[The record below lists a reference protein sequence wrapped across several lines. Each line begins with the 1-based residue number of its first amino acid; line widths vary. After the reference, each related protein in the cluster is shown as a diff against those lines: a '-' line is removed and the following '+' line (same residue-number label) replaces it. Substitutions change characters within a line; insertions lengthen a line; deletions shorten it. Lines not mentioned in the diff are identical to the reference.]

1 MPKRA
6 LKPRILLPLGGAS
19 VGGGVS
25 SSVGG
30 GGTLP
35 GTVSLATGNTI
46 LGGLHTH
53 QLDISSH
60 LTNAAAHHAPVT
72 VSNQGLSLGGQA
84 LGLKLAPT
92 PGLEI
97 VSGLRLGTPGTLT
110 AATPNTVTAASH
122 AHAVTTGA
130 PGAIQPGD
138 TAEAGS
144 GAALARADHRHGVSA
159 GTPVAVTLGA
169 NAEGISTAFARA
181 DHHHALDQTI
191 TPTWTGAHRFDATM
205 TARSILPSLTDTY
218 DLGSY
223 ERWWRGQ
230 YVSQINAAVFAES
243 TAQLLGGWF
252 IVGHDQGSLGA
263 AVASE
268 ATVVDFGDLMTPGDM
283 VVIRSHD
290 AGGAVKA
297 EYLQVGALVS
307 GTTYNVTRDLAGA
320 HATDPAWPAGTPYL
334 VLGQAG
340 AGRVE
345 LNAYDTPRISLIR
358 QGAAYNAQA
367 EVVRIGDLNGGWGY
381 GAETYGVA
389 LGEYAAG
396 KVNVTVDPTS
406 GLRMRLHGATVGQW
420 APDGTITVG
429 EVAAGQGNVRLSS
442 AGVQLRTNETAL
454 ISLDTGGNAA
464 FGQVA
469 TGQGN
474 AYWNASNKRL
484 EFRGGTN
491 GTVVQAYVDTDGSI
505 VAGGEAVILNSVG
518 ISIKPGISD
527 TGYGSGK
534 NALKWSNW
542 AHVAAY
548 EVYDVGSI
556 LSSNLDVLIK
566 SRAGEGG
573 INGTCLQIG
582 VASALGYSVSLSAGF
597 IIGPSTIYTKG
608 DLTVNNDLF
617 ANQTLTVSGGL
628 NVAGKAAVTATG
640 SWTYNVAGSIDLNA
654 DDPTIT
660 FPGAGRD
667 RNRIGRDDTN
677 GWFRIASIYD
687 PIVLTSGHGDSN
699 PRPIYLKIGDTN
711 RLVIRTTGNVDIS
724 RSIGVGIGYTPASGN
739 VDAAGYVR
747 GQKGL
752 VLGEGQS
759 APTATSGIAFLWVD
773 SGGNLKVTFGD
784 GTVKT
789 IISKA

>member
-1 MPKRA
+1 MSGA
-6 LKPRILLPLGGAS
+6 LH
-19 VGGGVS
+19 V
-25 SSVGG
+25 
-30 GGTLP
+30 
-35 GTVSLATGNTI
+35 
-46 LGGLHTH
+46 H

-60 LTNAAAHHAPVT
+60 LTNPGAHHAPVT
-72 VSNQGLSLGGQA
+72 VTNQGLSLSGQA
-84 LGLKLAPT
+84 LGLKLAAN
-92 PGLEI
+92 PGLDL
-97 VSGLRLGTPGTLT
+97 SAGLGLGTPGTLT
-110 AATPNTVTAASH
+110 AATANTVTAASH

-130 PGAIQPGD
+130 PGAVQPGD

-144 GAALARADHRHGVSA
+144 GAALARADHRHAASA
-159 GTPVAVTLGA
+159 GTPVAVSLAA
-169 NAEGISTAFARA
+169 NAEGAATAFARA
-181 DHHHALDQTI
+181 DHQHHLDEAI
-191 TPTWTGAHRFDATM
+191 TPTWTGAHQFQATV
-205 TARSILPSLTDTY
+205 TARSILPEATDTY
-218 DLGSY
+218 DLGSAL
-223 ERWWRGQ
+223 RWWREQ
-230 YVSQINAAVFAES
+230 YVSQINAAVFAEA

-263 AVASE
+263 AVGPTDTA
-268 ATVVDFGDLMTPGDM
+268 VDFGDLMTPGDM

-406 GLRMRLHGATVGQW
+406 GLRMRLYSKTLGQW

-505 VAGGEAVILNSVG
+505 VAGGEAAILNSVG

-556 LSSNLDVLIK
+556 LSSNLDMLIK

-573 INGTCLQIG
+573 INGTRLQIG

-597 IIGPSTIYTKG
+597 IIGPSTIYTIG

-628 NVAGKAAVTATG
+628 NVGSATG
-640 SWTYNVAGSIDLNA
+640 ALAGEVRGTGSADVLQWILANSKDTNPALVQIGVRDSQPASLSLGRRDPNDATYTGYGAAGDGFLYNS
-654 DDPTIT
+654 
-660 FPGAGRD
+660 GAGRALNIIVSD
-667 RNRIGRDDTN
+667 VNN
-677 GWFRIASIYD
+677 GALRVYVGSNAKGNAR
-687 PIVLTSGHGDSN
+687 LTIDKNGVATFHKALGCGISYAPGD
-699 PRPIYLKIGDTN
+699 
-711 RLVIRTTGNVDIS
+711 GNI
-724 RSIGVGIGYTPASGN
+724 
-739 VDAAGYVR
+739 DAAGYVR

-752 VLGEGQS
+752 VVGEGQS
-759 APTATSGIAFLWVD
+759 APTAASGIAFIWVD
-773 SGGNLKVTFGD
+773 SNGNLKITFGD
-784 GTVKT
+784 GTTKT